1 MLDLHT
7 HILPGMDDGS
17 KSVKQSLAMLSRES
31 KQGIRNVVL
40 TPHFYPHRESPESFL
55 KRRKQAYLQ
64 LRKAI
69 PEQAK
74 LPRLHLGAEVAYYSG
89 ISRSDAIDEMCIHG
103 TRTMLIEMPFSRWG
117 SSVISELNYLRE
129 CRGIRPVIAHMERY
143 MFYQPLGT
151 VRHLREQGM
160 WLQVNTS
167 FFLSRKT
174 AWLATAM
181 LKRQYIQFI
190 ASDCHDLQLR
200 PPNVRQAL
208 NVAVRRLDKSV
219 LRYLNA
225 MEHGLW
231 EE

>member
-1 MLDLHT
+1 
-7 HILPGMDDGS
+7 
-17 KSVKQSLAMLSRES
+17 
-31 KQGIRNVVL
+31 
-40 TPHFYPHRESPESFL
+40 
-55 KRRKQAYLQ
+55 
-64 LRKAI
+64 
-69 PEQAK
+69 
-74 LPRLHLGAEVAYYSG
+74 
-89 ISRSDAIDEMCIHG
+89 
-103 TRTMLIEMPFSRWG
+103 
-117 SSVISELNYLRE
+117 
-129 CRGIRPVIAHMERY
+129 

-190 ASDCHDLQLR
+190 ASDCHDLKLR

-219 LRYLNA
+219 LGYLNA
-225 MEHGLW
+225 MERGLW